1 MVTACAVVRIESINW
16 LLRRSNFHNIRII
29 HNKRQTPPDR
39 LLDKST
45 VSGTQEESRNKS
57 IDASALL
64 IGLRNCESWFEHRP
78 GPPVNQQ
85 VYLTTSA
92 VDMVIIVIELKL
104 NLHEKRVRDLV
115 PHQAKRILE
124 KLEKDGEVDARFF
137 LNGTT
142 VYALRE
148 M

>member
-16 LLRRSNFHNIRII
+16 LLHRSNFHNIRII

-45 VSGTQEESRNKS
+45 VSETQEESRNES

-85 VYLTTSA
+85 VYLTHTLSQNYLPGFKWGSNRGA
-92 VDMVIIVIELKL
+92 YCLRQICKCVIYITDNEFIVE
-104 NLHEKRVRDLV
+104 
-115 PHQAKRILE
+115 
-124 KLEKDGEVDARFF
+124 
-137 LNGTT
+137 T
-142 VYALRE
+142 VVNNVQIID
-148 M
+148 